1 MKFKAFLEINIIK
14 GLLHVIYLFIKME
27 YRCRLLVLKGITEKN
42 IIYK

>member
-14 GLLHVIYLFIKME
+14 GLLHFIYLFIKMG
-27 YRCRLLVLKGITEKN
+27 YRCRLLVLKGITENN